1 MTMATTNK
9 NPWLVSNENTGSYGK
24 NENNAESVQQAQK
37 PEASAERTEGSD
49 DNSDATGVEN
59 VRYDKVTMQGGP
71 RVPRNGAQVAAEG
84 LTKTA
89 VELARPDANKG
100 YGNYENYRSDG
111 SEVSEDADTVRG
123 YDRQIAMLREAAAR
137 TKDETEEQ
145 RKARE
150 KRERSRKIVSAVSD
164 GLNALGNLW
173 WTSQYAPNMYE
184 HKELSQL
191 DPLRRQYERMR
202 QEREA
207 NRDKHLQ
214 YVLRLGE
221 VYNARDKALRGAQA
235 ARIAARLAAAK
246 DAREAAK
253 GDAEIARTMAQKRWY
268 DAKAKAE
275 PVKAQ
280 AAKDKTKKGGSGRRV
295 SGGGAGRPA
304 EYPWYDRNGNLNWS
318 HSYEA
323 MRQNALREGT
333 WIESTGTSTRTT
345 HNSVTDTNETTT
357 TPNKGRS
364 AKPEGKRN
372 TGYANG
378 ATIDWNKK

>member
-1 MTMATTNK
+1 MIMATTTDK
-9 NPWLVSNENTGSYGK
+9 NPWPVSNENTGSNGK
-24 NENNAESVQQAQK
+24 NVSNVGAAQQTQK

-89 VELARPDANKG
+89 VELARPDAPQG
-100 YGNYENYRSDG
+100 TG
-111 SEVSEDADTVRG
+111 SNAGQTSFETLDADTTRG

-137 TKDETEEQ
+137 TADETKAQ
-145 RKARE
+145 REARE

-164 GLNALGNLW
+164 GLNALSNLW

-191 DPLRRQYERMR
+191 DPMRRQYERMR

-214 YVLRLGE
+214 YVLRLGD

-295 SGGGAGRPA
+295 SGGGGSAWKWAYYDKYGKVIGYVRTRDEAISKTTDAGGK
-304 EYPWYDRNGNLNWS
+304 YP
-318 HSYEA
+318 
-323 MRQNALREGT
+323 GT
-333 WIESTGTSTRTT
+333 ISTRVSHDNTT
-345 HNSVTDTNETTT
+345 GANETTT
-357 TPNKGRS
+357 IRTTPTVDRPAQGEKANKNQNAFEWKG
-364 AKPEGKRN
+364 
-372 TGYANG
+372 
-378 ATIDWNKK
+378 

>member
-1 MTMATTNK
+1 MATTNK
-9 NPWLVSNENTGSYGK
+9 NPWLVSNENAG
-24 NENNAESVQQAQK
+24 SVQQAQK

-49 DNSDATGVEN
+49 DNSDATGVED

-71 RVPRNGAQVAAEG
+71 RVPHNGAQVAAEG

-89 VELARPDANKG
+89 VELARPDAPQG
-100 YGNYENYRSDG
+100 IENSG
-111 SEVSEDADTVRG
+111 SNAGQTSFETLDADITRG
-123 YDRQIAMLREAAAR
+123 YDQQIAMLREAAAR
-137 TKDETEEQ
+137 TADETKAQ
-145 RKARE
+145 REARE

-164 GLNALGNLW
+164 GLNALSNLW

-207 NRDKHLQ
+207 NRDKHFQ
-214 YVLRLGE
+214 YVLRLGD
-221 VYNARDKALRGAQA
+221 VYNARDKALRAAQA
-235 ARIAARLAAAK
+235 ARIAARLATAK
-246 DAREAAK
+246 DARESAES
-253 GDAEIARTMAQKRWY
+253 DAEIARTMAQKRWY

-280 AAKDKTKKGGSGRRV
+280 AAKDKAKKGGSGRRV

-333 WIESTGTSTRTT
+333 WIESTGTSTRTK
-345 HNSVTDTNETTT
+345 HNSVTNANETTT

-372 TGYANG
+372 KGYANG

>member
-1 MTMATTNK
+1 MATTNK
-9 NPWLVSNENTGSYGK
+9 NPWLVSNENAG
-24 NENNAESVQQAQK
+24 SVQQAQK

-71 RVPRNGAQVAAEG
+71 RVPHNGAQVAAEG

-89 VELARPDANKG
+89 VELARPDAPQG
-100 YGNYENYRSDG
+100 IENSG
-111 SEVSEDADTVRG
+111 SNAGQTSFETLDADITRG
-123 YDRQIAMLREAAAR
+123 YDQQIAMLREAAAR
-137 TKDETEEQ
+137 TADETKAQ
-145 RKARE
+145 REARE

-164 GLNALGNLW
+164 GLNALSNLW

-214 YVLRLGE
+214 HVLRLGD
-221 VYNARDKALRGAQA
+221 VYNARDKALRAAQA
-235 ARIAARLAAAK
+235 ARIAARLATAK
-246 DAREAAK
+246 DAREAAES
-253 GDAEIARTMAQKRWY
+253 DAEIARTMAQKRWY

-280 AAKDKTKKGGSGRRV
+280 AAKDKAKKGGSGRRV

-333 WIESTGTSTRTT
+333 WIESTGTSTRTK
-345 HNSVTDTNETTT
+345 HNSVTNANETTT

-372 TGYANG
+372 KGYANG